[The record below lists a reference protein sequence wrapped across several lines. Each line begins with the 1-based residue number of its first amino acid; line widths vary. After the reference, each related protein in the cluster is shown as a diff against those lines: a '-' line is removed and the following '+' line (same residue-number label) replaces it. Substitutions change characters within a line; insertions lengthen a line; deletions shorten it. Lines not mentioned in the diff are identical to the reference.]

1 MGFIHELG
9 EEYRYFRSRNP
20 RLRWLFLL
28 GDLAGLLVKLALF
41 AGFMYLL
48 WYVVNRNP
56 VQGQGETI
64 DAAPVASIPELTA
77 DIPEL
82 TAERV
87 ALLEKIAS
95 RGAVAAS
102 GLLGSVE
109 SESVTAASANITSGI
124 SEVVSSQSA
133 EPVVQVE
140 SRPGIA
146 ATLGYIEVDEIPT
159 VFSAAGET
167 EERFFQPTAPTESLD
182 WVLNQSAED
191 YTLQLAVTVN
201 VSFLSGFSRRLPKEH
216 ITAIYPERRNTNN
229 NVQYSLSLGRFPDL
243 QSAQDALASMP
254 NSLKRYGAHARKFD
268 DIQKNL
274 RALFVR

>member
-77 DIPEL
+77 
-82 TAERV
+82 ERV

-109 SESVTAASANITSGI
+109 PESVTAASANITSGI

>member
-87 ALLEKIAS
+87 ACLLY
-95 RGAVAAS
+95 
-102 GLLGSVE
+102 
-109 SESVTAASANITSGI
+109 TSP
-124 SEVVSSQSA
+124 S
-133 EPVVQVE
+133 P
-140 SRPGIA
+140 R
-146 ATLGYIEVDEIPT
+146 D
-159 VFSAAGET
+159 
-167 EERFFQPTAPTESLD
+167 
-182 WVLNQSAED
+182 
-191 YTLQLAVTVN
+191 
-201 VSFLSGFSRRLPKEH
+201 
-216 ITAIYPERRNTNN
+216 
-229 NVQYSLSLGRFPDL
+229 
-243 QSAQDALASMP
+243 
-254 NSLKRYGAHARKFD
+254 
-268 DIQKNL
+268 
-274 RALFVR
+274 